1 MVLRSGTTIQTIL
14 LLNVV
19 KEGGNEVWDK
29 RYSHNWGLSNQ
40 MEGRKTADVTMTFQR
55 CPRDGMIGERAAAG
69 QHAVSS

>member
-1 MVLRSGTTIQTIL
+1 MVLRLDMTIQTIL

-29 RYSHNWGLSNQ
+29 RYSHNWGLSDQ
-40 MEGRKTADVTMTFQR
+40 MEGGKTANVAMMFQR
-55 CPRDGMIGERAAAG
+55 CLQDGMIGERAAAG